1 MAPEFSRPLA
11 VERIAS
17 TGTEVT
23 IEASADER
31 EALARRFDIPAVHAF
46 SATFLATPWRRGGVQ
61 LRGEFAA
68 RVEQVSVVSLEP
80 FTSEVGEPVTR
91 YFQAET
97 GPGHHPDVLSVESLE
112 DDEPD
117 VISGG
122 SIDLGEI
129 AAESLALAL
138 DPYPR
143 KPGEAFEPE
152 TAQEAEKRRQDN
164 PFAVLARL
172 KRQ

>member
-17 TGTEVT
+17 TGTELT
-23 IEASADER
+23 IEASAVEC

-46 SATFLATPWRRGGVQ
+46 SATFLATPWRRGGVEV
-61 LRGEFAA
+61 RGEFAA
-68 RVEQVSVVSLEP
+68 RVEQISVVSLEP
-80 FTSEVGEPVTR
+80 FTSEVGEPMVR

-97 GPGHHPDVLSVESLE
+97 GPGHHPDVHSVESLE
-112 DDEPD
+112 DEEPE

-143 KPGEAFEPE
+143 KAGEAFEHE
-152 TAQEAEKRRQDN
+152 TAQEAEERRQDN
-164 PFAVLARL
+164 PFAVLSRL
-172 KRQ
+172 KKQ

>member
-17 TGTEVT
+17 TGTELT
-23 IEASADER
+23 IEANAEER
-31 EALARRFDIPAVHAF
+31 EALARRFGIPAVHAF
-46 SATFLATPWRRGGVQ
+46 TATFVATPWRRGGVQ
-61 LRGEFAA
+61 VRGEFAA
-68 RVEQVSVVSLEP
+68 TVEQISVVSLEP
-80 FTSEVGEPVTR
+80 FTSEVGEPVVR
-91 YFQAET
+91 YYQAET

-112 DDEPD
+112 DEEPD

-143 KPGEAFEPE
+143 KPGEVFAPE
-152 TAQEAEKRRQDN
+152 TAQEVEERRQDN
-164 PFAVLARL
+164 PFAVLSRL
-172 KRQ
+172 KKQ